1 MERLDREVARR
12 RGQRKLDA
20 MKRRTGQLRRR
31 VVATA
36 IVGFVLLWTVVFVQM
51 ATGNDPA
58 LGSGKATPP
67 GATKAPLPEPQ
78 RRSLQASPPPSS
90 EEDDE
95 ESPPAAEAETGEEAA
110 IEAEGAAA
118 EQAELEAAEAEQ
130 FEAEQFEAEAREL
143 EELEAVT
150 TAQS

>member
-1 MERLDREVARR
+1 MGPLEREVAQR

-36 IVGFVLLWTVVFVQM
+36 AIGFVLLWTVVFVQM

-58 LGSGKATPP
+58 LGTGPVAKKHA
-67 GATKAPLPEPQ
+67 AIERK
-78 RRSLQASPPPSS
+78 RRKLEASSPPPR
-90 EEDDE
+90 EEVE
-95 ESPPAAEAETGEEAA
+95 EVPST
-110 IEAEGAAA
+110 
-118 EQAELEAAEAEQ
+118 AELEASEGSSVEAEEVEAERAEAERI
-130 FEAEQFEAEAREL
+130 EIEQREAEAREL

-150 TAQS
+150 TGQS